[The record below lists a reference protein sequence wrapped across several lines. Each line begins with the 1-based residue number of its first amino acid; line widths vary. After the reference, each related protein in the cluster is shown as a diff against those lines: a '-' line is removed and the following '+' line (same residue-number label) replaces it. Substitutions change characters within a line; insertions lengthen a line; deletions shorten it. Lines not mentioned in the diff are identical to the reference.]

1 MKKALQGAFL
11 IVGVMHGFVV
21 CVFYFSK
28 ASVKILLDAA
38 SAVFSQDMCAFA
50 YRLMVQCTV
59 LIFYDLQGNPL
70 LSFIPILWRE
80 KIFIRLLARFVLY
93 IFLLERQR

>member
-38 SAVFSQDMCAFA
+38 SAIFSQDMCAFA
-50 YRLMVQCTV
+50 DRLMVRRTV
-59 LIFYDLQGNPL
+59 LIFRDLQGNHL
-70 LSFIPILWRE
+70 LSFILILRRE
-80 KIFIRLLARFVLY
+80 VIFIRLLTRFVLY
-93 IFLLERQR
+93 IFLLGRQR